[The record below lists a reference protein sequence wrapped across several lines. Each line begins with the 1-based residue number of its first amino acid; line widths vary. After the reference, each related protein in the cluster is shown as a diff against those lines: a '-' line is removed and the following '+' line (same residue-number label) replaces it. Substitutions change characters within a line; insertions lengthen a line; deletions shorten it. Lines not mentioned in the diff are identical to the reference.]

1 MTRPDF
7 SYSGSV
13 ASPSRGAIAP
23 REQLPVARGL
33 GWRSVALQ
41 LGLAAATGVIA
52 VVVAWFALGLTV
64 DVMAMRWASG
74 ATGDQMLH
82 YIVSASAVDH
92 SLLTPN
98 PRLGFPEYQNLFFAP
113 MYDFASALVLT
124 AGSLLIHDPIVLLN
138 TYQLLGFFM
147 TGFAGFLMFRALRLR
162 NITATVF
169 GTVFALAPFHFE
181 RVALGHAFV
190 ANYWGVA
197 VLVVL
202 VLIAGGR
209 RTDPIAA
216 WADAAP
222 TRGWRITRRLV
233 PILVMTLALSLTNSY
248 YFVFAAII
256 LACVIGIR
264 VIVCLITREGLRDLL
279 WPVVALGSL
288 VVFVAIQLALLS
300 LNFDDRYQKYFSER
314 SPIESEQHSGKI
326 TTLLLP
332 WPGSGIPGVGD
343 RVREYA
349 ARTTVSP
356 YAEPT
361 GMSVLA
367 IAGIVLLVIWAL
379 ARLIVPLGGRRSRVL
394 ADPRLSILGLS
405 FWVGLLFFTVGG
417 LGFLFAA
424 LVTSEIRAWVR
435 LSIVL
440 ATLGLAVL
448 AVLIETTF
456 TRRPSLWIAL
466 GLVVIVAFVDQIA
479 GVREEVDLQPTAD
492 TEIRTLVAEAD
503 AKLEPQC
510 GLAQLPVKSFPESG
524 PIGGL
529 GDYDLALPYVVGG
542 PSTLRWSY
550 GAVSGTRAGDF
561 WSDVR
566 SPSSF
571 ADAVDASGACGV
583 YIDRR
588 AYSDDSEW
596 LAFVE
601 AVYGDDWT
609 FLGSETGA
617 QVIVIPVR

>member
-1 MTRPDF
+1 MVP
-7 SYSGSV
+7 V
-13 ASPSRGAIAP
+13 LSPSRGAIAP
-23 REQLPVARGL
+23 SDRVAEVRGHD
-33 GWRSVALQ
+33 WRSIAAQ
-41 LGLAAATGVIA
+41 LGLAAATGGIA
-52 VVVAWFALGLTV
+52 LVVAWFALGLTV
-64 DVMAMRWASG
+64 DVMRMRWASG

-98 PRLGFPEYQNLFFAP
+98 LRLGFPDYQNLFFAP
-113 MYDFASALVLT
+113 MYDFASALALSV
-124 AGSLLIHDPIVLLN
+124 GSLFIHDPIVLLN
-138 TYQLLGFFM
+138 AYQLLGFFM

-162 NITATVF
+162 NITAVVF

-202 VLIAGGR
+202 VLIAGGQ

-222 TRGWRITRRLV
+222 TRAGRITRRLV

-256 LACVIGIR
+256 LACVIGVR
-264 VIVCLITREGLRDLL
+264 AIVGLITRDGLRGLL
-279 WPVVALGSL
+279 WPVVTLGSL
-288 VVFVAIQLALLS
+288 VLFVGIQLAILS
-300 LNFDDRYQKYFSER
+300 LNFGDRYEKYFSER
-314 SPIESEQHSGKI
+314 SSIESEQHSGKI

-332 WPGSGIPGVGD
+332 WPGTGIPGVGD
-343 RVREYA
+343 RVRQYA
-349 ARTTVSP
+349 AQTTVSP

-361 GMSVLA
+361 GMSALA
-367 IAGIVLLVIWAL
+367 IAGIVLLVVWTL
-379 ARLIVPLGGRRSRVL
+379 ARLVVPLSERRPRVL
-394 ADPRLSILGLS
+394 ADPRLSVLGLS
-405 FWVGLLFFTVGG
+405 FWVGLLFYTVGG

-435 LSIVL
+435 MSIVL
-440 ATLGLAVL
+440 ATIGLAVL
-448 AVLIETTF
+448 AILVETAF
-456 TRRPSLWIAL
+456 TRHLHLWIAL
-466 GLVVIVAFVDQIA
+466 GVIVIVAFVDQIA

-492 TEIRTLVAEAD
+492 AELRTLIASAD
-503 AKLEPQC
+503 AALDPAC
-510 GLAQLPVKSFPESG
+510 GVAQLPVKGFPESG

-561 WSDVR
+561 WSAAQ

-571 ADAVDASGACGV
+571 ADAVDASGACAIYV
-583 YIDRR
+583 DRR

-596 LAFVE
+596 LPFVE
-601 AVYGDDWT
+601 AAYGEDWT
-609 FLGSETGA
+609 FVGLPTGA
-617 QVIVIPVR
+617 QVIVIPM

>member
-1 MTRPDF
+1 VP
-7 SYSGSV
+7 SL
-13 ASPSRGAIAP
+13 SRGAIAP
-23 REQLPVARGL
+23 RETAPPVRGR
-33 GWRSVALQ
+33 GWRPAALQ
-41 LGLAAATGVIA
+41 LGLAAATGAIA
-52 VVVAWFALGLTV
+52 LVVAWFALGLST

-82 YIVSASAVDH
+82 YMVSASAVDH
-92 SLLTPN
+92 SLLAPN

-113 MYDFASALVLT
+113 MYDFASALLLT
-124 AGSLLIHDPIVLLN
+124 IGSLFVHDPVVLLN
-138 TYQLLGFFM
+138 VYQLLGFFM

-162 NITATVF
+162 NVTAVVF

-209 RTDPIAA
+209 RTDPVSA

-222 TRGWRITRRLV
+222 TRAGRITRRLV
-233 PILVMTLALSLTNSY
+233 PIGVMTLALSLTNSY

-256 LACVIGIR
+256 LACVIGVR
-264 VIVCLITREGLRDLL
+264 AIVCLITRDSLRILL

-288 VVFVAIQLALLS
+288 VVFVAIQLAVLS
-300 LNFDDRYQKYFSER
+300 LNFGDRYQKYFSER

-332 WPGSGIPGVGD
+332 WPGTGIPGVGS
-343 RVREYA
+343 RVRDYA
-349 ARTTVSP
+349 AQTTVSP

-367 IAGIVLLVIWAL
+367 IAGIALLVVWTL
-379 ARLIVPLGGRRSRVL
+379 ARLIVPLGERRPRVL
-394 ADPRLSILGLS
+394 ADPRLSVLGLS
-405 FWVGLLFFTVGG
+405 FWVGLLFYTVGG

-440 ATLGLAVL
+440 ATIGLAVL
-448 AVLIETTF
+448 AILVEATF
-456 TRRPSLWIAL
+456 TRRRSLWIAL
-466 GLVVIVAFVDQIA
+466 GLVVIVGFVDQIA
-479 GVREEVDLQPTAD
+479 GVRGEVDLQPTAD
-492 TEIRTLVAEAD
+492 ADLRTLVAEAD
-503 AKLEPQC
+503 AVLDPGC
-510 GLAQLPVKSFPESG
+510 GLAQLPVKGFPESG

-542 PSTLRWSY
+542 ASTLRWSY
-550 GAVSGTRAGDF
+550 GAVSGTHAGDF
-561 WSDVR
+561 WSDAQ
-566 SPSSF
+566 SPASF
-571 ADAVDASGACGV
+571 ADAVDESGACGI

-601 AVYGDDWT
+601 AAYGDDWSHV
-609 FLGSETGA
+609 GSATGA
-617 QVIVIPVR
+617 QVIVVPK